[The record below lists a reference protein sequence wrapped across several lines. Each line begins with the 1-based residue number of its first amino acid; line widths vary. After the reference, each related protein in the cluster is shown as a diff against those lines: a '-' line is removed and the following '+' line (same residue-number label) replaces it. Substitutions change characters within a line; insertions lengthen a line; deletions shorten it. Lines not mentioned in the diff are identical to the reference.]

1 MMMSAEGPSRDAN
14 CTPWGA
20 AQRREPQVSG
30 DHAAKPLAFVGL
42 RGTLAQ
48 DALLARYTSWRVRR
62 PRRTF
67 CTRPR
72 IATTSRISCAAFRL
86 TCR

>member
-14 CTPWGA
+14 CTPRGA

-30 DHAAKPLAFVGL
+30 DHAAEPLAFVGL

-48 DALLARYTSWRVRR
+48 DALLARYTSWRVGGRADILYSPADR
-62 PRRTF
+62 DDLAHFLRGLP
-67 CTRPR
+67 
-72 IATTSRISCAAFRL
+72 A
-86 TCR
+86 